1 MVQYH
6 SYRTRLILVAGTL
19 LSALLLAPA
28 AWADPAEW
36 AGLDPAQRA
45 VLAPVAGQWDQ
56 LPDDSKATLM
66 RVARRYENLS
76 PEQQDR
82 VRDRIGQWASMSH
95 EERERARENYRKFKA
110 MSPAQ
115 RQQLIQHTNA
125 TTSAAPHPNGAAH
138 AAGAKH

>member
-1 MVQYH
+1 MVQYA
-6 SYRTRLILVAGTL
+6 SYRTRLTLVAGILLATL
-19 LSALLLAPA
+19 LIAPA
-28 AWADPAEW
+28 AYADPAEW
-36 AGLDPAQRA
+36 AGLDPAQRE

-56 LPDDSKATLM
+56 LPEDSKTTLM
-66 RVARRYENLS
+66 RVAKRYENLS

-125 TTSAAPHPNGAAH
+125 NTNVAPHPNPVTH
-138 AAGAKH
+138 AAGAKR